1 MKRLSLGIAL
11 GVFIIS
17 GHLQVLT
24 IGLNQIYS
32 VFPGE
37 QVLAY
42 YLFNKDMMFF
52 GGVAILGSFMAW
64 RLAIYAH
71 RSIMTLRLHEAS
83 GGPYGAAPKRKPPT
97 RHNMKAS
104 PLATVRAQ

>member
-1 MKRLSLGIAL
+1 MSVAPWRLAELEHSRRPTMERLLMGIAL
-11 GVFIIS
+11 GVFIAS

-24 IGLNQIYS
+24 MGLNQIYS

-42 YLFNKDMMFF
+42 YLFNKDLMLF

-71 RSIMTLRLHEAS
+71 RSL
-83 GGPYGAAPKRKPPT
+83 
-97 RHNMKAS
+97 
-104 PLATVRAQ
+104 